1 MRVEWAVCVSMGS
14 ACRMGGVRKYGQCV
28 NVWAARVGMG
38 SACRMGGVRT
48 YGQCV

>member
-1 MRVEWAVCVSMGS
+1 MGS
-14 ACRMGGVRKYGQCV
+14 AYRMGGVRKYGQCV
-28 NVWAARVGMG
+28 KVWAVRVSMG